1 MTKEELLTYKDGEKA
16 VEIQEFQ
23 IAATDTVC
31 PGPTVYKVTI
41 YSNIKKGF
49 FGNVKYDKYI
59 FPFYFNSKKLVEDFL
74 KYFDYFYIDE
84 YGEYWDGQDIDC
96 LMLKMYDFDYSYYM
110 NDCIKSESTAA
121 NNKSQLQEN
130 GIWDGYVVNNNDGRY
145 WMFNRT
151 KIYFTDIL
159 KLKCIPIETKNIY
172 HYKMTK
178 D

>member
-23 IAATDTVC
+23 IGATDVIC
-31 PGPTVYKVTI
+31 PGPLVYKVTV

-49 FGNVKYDKYI
+49 FGNVKYDKYT
-59 FPFYFNSKKLVEDFL
+59 FPFYFNSKKLIEDFL
-74 KYFDYFYIDE
+74 KYFDCFYINN
-84 YGEYWDGQDIDC
+84 GKYWDEIYINC
-96 LMLKMYDFDYSYYM
+96 LMLKMHGFDYSYYM
-110 NDCIKSESTAA
+110 NDCIKNAI

-130 GIWDGYVVNNNDGRY
+130 GIWDGYVVNNDDGKYFMR
-145 WMFNRT
+145 N

-159 KLKCIPIETKNIY
+159 KLKCIPIKTKNIY
-172 HYKMTK
+172 HYKMSK

>member
-1 MTKEELLTYKDGEKA
+1 MTKEELLTYKDVEKA

-23 IAATDTVC
+23 IGATDDIC
-31 PGPTVYKVTI
+31 LCQLVYKVTI
-41 YSNIKKGF
+41 YSNIKKGI
-49 FGNVKYDKYI
+49 FGNIKYDKYT
-59 FPFYFNSKKLVEDFL
+59 FPFYFNSKKLIEDFL
-74 KYFDYFYIDE
+74 KYFDYFYINS
-84 YGEYWDGQDIDC
+84 GEYWDGRYISC
-96 LMLKMYDFDYSYYM
+96 LMLKMQGFVYAYYM
-110 NDCIKSESTAA
+110 NDYSKSKSDIV

-130 GIWDGYVVNNNDGRY
+130 GIWDGYVVNNEDGRY
-145 WMFNRT
+145 YMRN

>member
-31 PGPTVYKVTI
+31 PGPLVYKVTV

-49 FGNVKYDKYI
+49 FGNVKYDRYT
-59 FPFYFNSKKLVEDFL
+59 FPFYFKSKKIIEDFL
-74 KYFDYFYIDE
+74 KYFDYFYIED
-84 YGEYWDGQDIDC
+84 GEYWDHGDINC
-96 LMLKMYDFDYSYYM
+96 LMLKMYDFDYTYYM
-110 NDCIKSESTAA
+110 NDCIKSESDAA
-121 NNKSQLQEN
+121 SNKSQLQEN
-130 GIWDGYVVNNNDGRY
+130 GIWDGYIVNYNDGKY
-145 WMFNRT
+145 YMFKRNR
-151 KIYFTDIL
+151 IYFTDIL

>member
-23 IAATDTVC
+23 LSATDVIC
-31 PGPTVYKVTI
+31 PGPLVYKVTI
-41 YSNIKKGF
+41 YSNIKKRF
-49 FGNVKYDKYI
+49 FGNVNYDKYT
-59 FPFYFNSKKLVEDFL
+59 FPFYFKSKSLVEDFL
-74 KYFDYFYIDE
+74 KYFDYFYIDD
-84 YGEYWDGQDIDC
+84 GEYWDGKYINC
-96 LMLKMYDFDYSYYM
+96 LMLKMHDFDYSYYM
-110 NDCIKSESTAA
+110 NDCVKSESTVA

-130 GIWDGYVVNNNDGRY
+130 GIWDGYVVNNNDGQY
-145 WMFNRT
+145 WMYERRR
-151 KIYFTDIL
+151 IYFTDIL

>member
-23 IAATDTVC
+23 IAAINVGC
-31 PGPTVYKVTI
+31 PSLTVYKVTI

-49 FGNVKYDKYI
+49 FGNIKYDKYT

-74 KYFDYFYIDE
+74 KYFDYFYIDD
-84 YGEYWDGQDIDC
+84 GDYWDSERKIC

-110 NDCIKSESTAA
+110 NDCIKSNSIAA
-121 NNKSQLQEN
+121 LDKSQLQEN
-130 GIWDGYVVNNNDGRY
+130 GIWDGYVVNKADGEFY
-145 WMFNRT
+145 MFKRNR
-151 KIYFTDIL
+151 IYFTEIL
-159 KLKCIPIETKNIY
+159 KMNCIPIETKNIY

>member
-1 MTKEELLTYKDGEKA
+1 MTKEELLTYKDAEKA

-23 IAATDTVC
+23 IGATDDIC
-31 PGPTVYKVTI
+31 QCQLVYKVTV

-59 FPFYFNSKKLVEDFL
+59 FPFYFNSKKLIEDFL
-74 KYFDYFYIDE
+74 KYFDYFYINN
-84 YGEYWDGQDIDC
+84 GKYWDESYTNC
-96 LMLKMYDFDYSYYM
+96 LMLKMHGFDYSYYM
-110 NDCIKSESTAA
+110 NDCIKNAI

-130 GIWDGYVVNNNDGRY
+130 GIWDGYVVNNEDGKYFMR
-145 WMFNRT
+145 N

-159 KLKCIPIETKNIY
+159 KLKCIPIKTKNIY
-172 HYKMTK
+172 LYKMTK

>member
-23 IAATDTVC
+23 LSATDVIC
-31 PGPTVYKVTI
+31 PGPLVYKVII

-49 FGNVKYDKYI
+49 FGNVKCNKYT

-74 KYFDYFYIDE
+74 KYYDYFYIDG
-84 YGEYWDGQDIDC
+84 GEYWDGDNINC
-96 LMLKMYDFDYSYYM
+96 LILKMYDFDYTYYM
-110 NDCIKSESTAA
+110 NDYIKSESKAA
-121 NNKSQLQEN
+121 SGKSQLQEN
-130 GIWDGYVVNNNDGRY
+130 GIWDGYVVNNVDGKY
-145 WMFNRT
+145 FMFERN
-151 KIYFTDIL
+151 IMYFTDIL